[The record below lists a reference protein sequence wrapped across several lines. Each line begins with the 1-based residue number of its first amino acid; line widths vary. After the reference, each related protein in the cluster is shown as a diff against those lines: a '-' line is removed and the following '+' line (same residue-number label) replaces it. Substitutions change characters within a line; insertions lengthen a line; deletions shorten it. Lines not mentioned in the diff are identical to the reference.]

1 MSQYGKK
8 TVAGNRL
15 QKGEISFGRRGLG
28 SLVGVLGPVETVVT
42 KKAVVKGQEKR
53 TNNHSEEF
61 KRISFGSLDR
71 QVRWGLGSGF
81 YFPSNKKH
89 LIPLIKGKQR
99 GPRKSTLK

>member
-1 MSQYGKK
+1 MSQYGKT

-42 KKAVVKGQEKR
+42 KKAVGKGQEKR
-53 TNNHSEEF
+53 TKNHSEDF

-71 QVRWGLGSGF
+71 QVKWGLGWD
-81 YFPSNKKH
+81 
-89 LIPLIKGKQR
+89 LISPVIGN
-99 GPRKSTLK
+99 T

>member
-1 MSQYGKK
+1 M
-8 TVAGNRL
+8 
-15 QKGEISFGRRGLG
+15 G

-42 KKAVVKGQEKR
+42 KKSVVKRRQKR

-61 KRISFGSLDR
+61 KRIGFGSLDR
-71 QVRWGLGSGF
+71 QVRWALGSGF

-89 LIPLIKGKQR
+89 LTPLIKGKKR